1 MRSRAPA
8 RAERRFGQPRAPYLI
23 EPLTS
28 LSPSLLRVFIFT
40 LDFSLWPS
48 VPEIF
53 FHAQI
58 RLFHPAPKMLRGE
71 GQIRIPAYPG
81 TNVSNVTRGG
91 NVLTDGRLHGRR
103 EALCC
108 RVSLSPPYPLFL
120 KKMYIA
126 AVTISRFGFF
136 PLPPERGRGQKALLF
151 GSARP
156 YLCLA
161 PAPRPGQH
169 PRTLGQ
175 CHVCHPTGNGVSP
188 ALTWPDRCVP
198 QAGDLTQGSFMDVVD
213 TERSKGERG
222 GERAGVPRWAC
233 FAPHK
238 RVKRPRRSPPPHPSF
253 LSAGKCF

>member
-1 MRSRAPA
+1 MAFGA
-8 RAERRFGQPRAPYLI
+8 RNILPCSDKALSSSSKNAEGRGSNPNSCLSWDKRLQRDARRECLDGWPSPRP
-23 EPLTS
+23 TGS
-28 LSPSLLRVFIFT
+28 SLLSCFLIST
-40 LDFSLWPS
+40 
-48 VPEIF
+48 
-53 FHAQI
+53 
-58 RLFHPAPKMLRGE
+58 
-71 GQIRIPAYPG
+71 IPP
-81 TNVSNVTRGG
+81 
-91 NVLTDGRLHGRR
+91 
-103 EALCC
+103 
-108 RVSLSPPYPLFL
+108 FL

>member
-8 RAERRFGQPRAPYLI
+8 RAERGIGQPRAPYLI

-81 TNVSNVTRGG
+81 TNVSNATRGG

-108 RVSLSPPYPLFL
+108 RVSLSPPYPLL
-120 KKMYIA
+120 KKKNVHSSSDNKSLWVLPA
-126 AVTISRFGFF
+126 PSQARPRTEGSAVWFGLTLPVSGSRPSTRSASQDAGTV
-136 PLPPERGRGQKALLF
+136 PRLPPNGKRGK
-151 GSARP
+151 
-156 YLCLA
+156 
-161 PAPRPGQH
+161 PG
-169 PRTLGQ
+169 
-175 CHVCHPTGNGVSP
+175 
-188 ALTWPDRCVP
+188 A
-198 QAGDLTQGSFMDVVD
+198 DV
-213 TERSKGERG
+213 
-222 GERAGVPRWAC
+222 A
-233 FAPHK
+233 
-238 RVKRPRRSPPPHPSF
+238 
-253 LSAGKCF
+253 